1 MSDRIF
7 LYYRAGVPV
16 ARFRFSGESIRCTP
30 RDMTTMAYGEEQDF
44 IWPMPPLSPELDRR
58 LPEAVRCI
66 QQGAVPEEA
75 EYVRDVSGVVAGVS
89 VTAGLFIQPRG
100 KNPLDFLCCG
110 EKIVACIDNERNYL
124 GLLVEEG
131 WEELTPQGDMADPI
145 LSRPEWGID
154 FSGTEMVPMRDGI
167 RLATDVYLPAG
178 RTTEQKFPT
187 VLIRTCYNKFST
199 AQFFT
204 FVHYGYAV
212 VAQDTRGREL
222 SEGVWQPIINERED
236 GDDTLNWIAA
246 QPWSDGSVGMIG
258 ASYLAIVQWQAAAS
272 GNPHLKAIIS
282 MVTGGVPL
290 FDFPHRSGVLSPGTI
305 AWVVS
310 MRKRSFAPDDMERTD
325 WEQVLKTRPIR
336 QIPAQGIGEEIPFWN
351 EWMDHEYYDGYWH
364 RANFLAHQQRINV
377 PAMYISG
384 WYDDVGPGSMQ
395 VWDMNKRNARANQK
409 LICGAWQHKMNV
421 SRDIHGND
429 YGPEAVRY
437 DMFFRYL
444 RWYDHF
450 LKGVEN
456 GVEREAAVEYF
467 TIGENLWHTA
477 NTWPPEKVSDR
488 ELYLSSGGSA
498 NTSGGDGCLLPT
510 PPKETGEDHYVYDPM
525 DPAPFLIDISENECL
540 VPENYREVERRSDV
554 LVYTTGPLERPV
566 TISGEPVAILYAAT
580 DARDTD
586 WVVRITDV
594 DGDGNAIRMCD
605 GILRARFRKSFIEPS
620 LLLPG
625 EVVRYKIPM
634 TWISNRF
641 AAGHRIRVEITSG
654 ADNSVFPTS
663 NTGHPIADDL
673 SVQIAKQT
681 VFHGGRRQSR
691 VILPVVESDAFS

>member
-1 MSDRIF
+1 MSERVF
-7 LYYRAGVPV
+7 LYYRAGVPI
-16 ARFRFSGESIRCTP
+16 ARFRFSGETVLCTP
-30 RDMTTMAYGEEQDF
+30 RNLTDMSYGQEQAF
-44 IWPMPPLSPELDRR
+44 AWPMPPFDPELDRR
-58 LPEAVRCI
+58 LPEAV
-66 QQGAVPEEA
+66 QSVQKGTVPEEA
-75 EYVRDVSGVVAGVS
+75 VYVRDISGTAAGAA
-89 VTAGLFIQPRG
+89 VTAELFVQPRG
-100 KNPLDFLCCG
+100 KYPLDFLRCG

-124 GLLVEEG
+124 GLLAEEG
-131 WEELTPQGDMADPI
+131 WEGLTPQGDMAAPG

-154 FSGTEMVPMRDGI
+154 FTGTEMVPMRDGV
-167 RLATDVYLPAG
+167 RLATDVYLPSG
-178 RTTEQKFPT
+178 RAPGQKFPT

-199 AQFFT
+199 AQFFA

-222 SEGVWQPIINERED
+222 SEGVWQPIVNERED

-290 FDFPHRSGVLSPGTI
+290 FDFPHRGGVLSPGTI

-310 MRKRSFAPDDMERTD
+310 MRKRNFVPDDMERTD

-336 QIPAQGIGEEIPFWN
+336 EIPARGIGEEIPFWN

-364 RANFLAHQQRINV
+364 KANFLARQHRINV

-395 VWDMNKRNARANQK
+395 AWDMNRRGGRANQK

-429 YGPEAVRY
+429 YGPDAVRY
-437 DMFFRYL
+437 DMFLRYL
-444 RWYDHF
+444 RWYDRF

-456 GVEREAAVEYF
+456 GVEREPAAEYF
-467 TIGENLWHTA
+467 TIGENRWHTSD
-477 NTWPPEKVSDR
+477 TWPPKEAVNR
-488 ELYLSSGGSA
+488 ELYLSSAGRA
-498 NTSGGDGCLLPT
+498 NTSAGDGRLLSA
-510 PPKETGEDHYVYDPM
+510 PPEAAGEDHYVYDPV
-525 DPAPFLIDISENECL
+525 DPTPFLIDISENECL
-540 VPENYREVERRSDV
+540 VPENYREVERRADV
-554 LVYTTGPLERPV
+554 LVYTTPPLERAV
-566 TISGEPVAILYAAT
+566 TIAGEPVAILYASS

-586 WVVRITDV
+586 WVVRVTDV
-594 DGDGNAIRMCD
+594 DEEGNSIRMCD

-625 EVVRYKIPM
+625 EIVRYEIPM

-641 AAGHRIRVEITSG
+641 AAGHRIRVEIASG
-654 ADNSVFPTS
+654 ADSSVFPNS
-663 NTGHPIADDL
+663 NTGLPIADDT
-673 SVQIAKQT
+673 STRIARQT

-691 VILPVVESDAFS
+691 IVLPVVED

>member
-1 MSDRIF
+1 MSERVF
-7 LYYRAGVPV
+7 LYYRAGVPI
-16 ARFRFSGESIRCTP
+16 ARFRFSGETVLCTP
-30 RDMTTMAYGEEQDF
+30 RNLTDMSYGQEQAF
-44 IWPMPPLSPELDRR
+44 AWPMPPFDPELDRR
-58 LPEAVRCI
+58 LPEAV
-66 QQGAVPEEA
+66 QSVQKGTVPEEA
-75 EYVRDVSGVVAGVS
+75 VYVRDISGTAAGAA
-89 VTAGLFIQPRG
+89 VTAELFVQPRG
-100 KNPLDFLCCG
+100 KYPLDFLRCG

-124 GLLVEEG
+124 GLLTEEG
-131 WEELTPQGDMADPI
+131 WEGLTPQGDMAAPG

-154 FSGTEMVPMRDGI
+154 FTGTEMVPMRDGV
-167 RLATDVYLPAG
+167 RLATDVYLPSG
-178 RTTEQKFPT
+178 RAPGQKFPT

-199 AQFFT
+199 AQFFA

-222 SEGVWQPIINERED
+222 SEGVWQPIVNERED

-290 FDFPHRSGVLSPGTI
+290 FDFPHRGGVLSPGTI

-310 MRKRSFAPDDMERTD
+310 MRKRNFVPDDMERTD

-336 QIPAQGIGEEIPFWN
+336 EIPARGIGEEIPFWN

-364 RANFLAHQQRINV
+364 KANFLARQHRIDV

-395 VWDMNKRNARANQK
+395 AWDMNRRGGRANQK

-429 YGPEAVRY
+429 YGPDAVRY
-437 DMFFRYL
+437 DMFLRYL
-444 RWYDHF
+444 RWYDRF

-456 GVEREAAVEYF
+456 GVEREPAAEYF
-467 TIGENLWHTA
+467 TIGENRWHTSD
-477 NTWPPEKVSDR
+477 TWPPRAAVNR
-488 ELYLSSGGSA
+488 ELYLSSAGRA
-498 NTSGGDGCLLPT
+498 NTSGGDGLLLPE
-510 PPKETGEDHYVYDPM
+510 PPEEAGEDHYVYDPA
-525 DPAPFLIDISENECL
+525 DPTPFLIDISENECL
-540 VPENYREVERRSDV
+540 VPENYREVERRADV
-554 LVYTTGPLERPV
+554 LVYTTPPLERAV
-566 TISGEPVAILYAAT
+566 TVAGEPAAILYASS

-586 WVVRITDV
+586 WVVRVTDV
-594 DGDGNAIRMCD
+594 DEEGNSIRMCD

-625 EVVRYKIPM
+625 EIVRYEIPM

-641 AAGHRIRVEITSG
+641 AAGHRIRVEIASG
-654 ADNSVFPTS
+654 ADSSLFPNS
-663 NTGHPIADDL
+663 NTGLPIADDT
-673 SVQIAKQT
+673 SVQIARQT

-691 VILPVVESDAFS
+691 IVLPVVED

>member
-1 MSDRIF
+1 MSERVF
-7 LYYRAGVPV
+7 LYYRAGVPI
-16 ARFRFSGESIRCTP
+16 ARFRFSGEAVLCTP
-30 RDMTTMAYGEEQDF
+30 RNLTDMSYGREQAF
-44 IWPMPPLSPELDRR
+44 AWPMPPFDPELDRR
-58 LPEAVRCI
+58 LPEAV
-66 QQGAVPEEA
+66 QSVQKGTVPEEA
-75 EYVRDVSGVVAGVS
+75 VYVRDISGTAAGAA
-89 VTAGLFIQPRG
+89 VTAELFVQPRG
-100 KNPLDFLCCG
+100 KYPLDFLRCG
-110 EKIVACIDNERNYL
+110 ERITACIDNERNYL

-131 WEELTPQGDMADPI
+131 WEGLTPQGDMAAPG

-154 FSGTEMVPMRDGI
+154 FTGTEMVPMRDGV
-167 RLATDVYLPAG
+167 RLATDVYLPSG
-178 RTTEQKFPT
+178 RAPGQKFPT

-199 AQFFT
+199 AQFFA

-222 SEGVWQPIINERED
+222 SEGVWQPIVNERED

-290 FDFPHRSGVLSPGTI
+290 FDFPHRGGVLSPGTI

-310 MRKRSFAPDDMERTD
+310 MRKRNFVPDDMERTD

-336 QIPAQGIGEEIPFWN
+336 EIPARGIGEEIPFWN

-364 RANFLAHQQRINV
+364 KANFLARQHRIDV

-395 VWDMNKRNARANQK
+395 AWDMNRRGGRANQK

-429 YGPEAVRY
+429 YGPDAVRY
-437 DMFFRYL
+437 DMFLRYL
-444 RWYDHF
+444 RWYDRF

-456 GVEREAAVEYF
+456 GVEREPAAEYF
-467 TIGENLWHTA
+467 TIGENRWHTSD
-477 NTWPPEKVSDR
+477 TWPPKEAVNR
-488 ELYLSSGGSA
+488 ELYLSSAGCA
-498 NTSGGDGCLLPT
+498 NTSGGDGLLLPE
-510 PPKETGEDHYVYDPM
+510 PPKEAGEDHYVYDPA
-525 DPAPFLIDISENECL
+525 DPTPFLIDISENECL
-540 VPENYREVERRSDV
+540 VPENYREVERRADV
-554 LVYTTGPLERPV
+554 LVYTTPPLERAV
-566 TISGEPVAILYAAT
+566 TIAGEPAAILYASS

-586 WVVRITDV
+586 WVVRVTDV
-594 DGDGNAIRMCD
+594 DEEGNSIRMCD

-625 EVVRYKIPM
+625 EIVRYEIPM

-641 AAGHRIRVEITSG
+641 AAGHRIRVEIASG
-654 ADNSVFPTS
+654 ADSSVFPNS
-663 NTGHPIADDL
+663 NTGLPAADDT
-673 SVQIAKQT
+673 SVRIARQT

-691 VILPVVESDAFS
+691 IVLPVVT

>member
-1 MSDRIF
+1 MSERVF
-7 LYYRAGVPV
+7 LYYRAGVPI
-16 ARFRFSGESIRCTP
+16 ARFRFSGEAVLCTP
-30 RDMTTMAYGEEQDF
+30 RNLTDMSYGREQAF
-44 IWPMPPLSPELDRR
+44 AWPMPPFDPELDRR
-58 LPEAVRCI
+58 LPEAV
-66 QQGAVPEEA
+66 QSVQKGTVPEEA
-75 EYVRDVSGVVAGVS
+75 VYVRDISGTAAGAA
-89 VTAGLFIQPRG
+89 VTAELFVQPRG
-100 KNPLDFLCCG
+100 KYPLDFLRCG
-110 EKIVACIDNERNYL
+110 ERITACIDNERNYL

-131 WEELTPQGDMADPI
+131 WEGLTPQGDMAAPG

-154 FSGTEMVPMRDGI
+154 FTGTEMVPMRDGM
-167 RLATDVYLPAG
+167 RLATDVYLPSG
-178 RTTEQKFPT
+178 RAPGQKFPT

-199 AQFFT
+199 AQFFA

-222 SEGVWQPIINERED
+222 SEGVWQPIVNERED

-290 FDFPHRSGVLSPGTI
+290 FDFPHRGGVLSPGTI

-310 MRKRSFAPDDMERTD
+310 MRKRNFVPDDMERTD

-336 QIPAQGIGEEIPFWN
+336 EIPARGIGEEIPFWN

-364 RANFLAHQQRINV
+364 KANFLARQHRIDV

-395 VWDMNKRNARANQK
+395 AWDMNRRGGRANQK

-429 YGPEAVRY
+429 YGPDAVRY
-437 DMFFRYL
+437 DMFLRYL
-444 RWYDHF
+444 RWYDRF

-456 GVEREAAVEYF
+456 GVEREPAAEYF
-467 TIGENLWHTA
+467 TIGENRWHTSD
-477 NTWPPEKVSDR
+477 TWPPKEAVNR
-488 ELYLSSGGSA
+488 ELYLSSAGCA
-498 NTSGGDGCLLPT
+498 NTSGGDGLLLPE
-510 PPKETGEDHYVYDPM
+510 PPKEAGEDHYVYDPA
-525 DPAPFLIDISENECL
+525 DPTPFLIDISENECL
-540 VPENYREVERRSDV
+540 VPENYREVERRADV
-554 LVYTTGPLERPV
+554 LVYTTPPLERAV
-566 TISGEPVAILYAAT
+566 TIAGEPAAILYASS

-586 WVVRITDV
+586 WVVRVTDV
-594 DGDGNAIRMCD
+594 DEEGNSIRMCD

-625 EVVRYKIPM
+625 EIVRYEIPM

-641 AAGHRIRVEITSG
+641 AAGHRIRVEIASG
-654 ADNSVFPTS
+654 ADSSVFPNS
-663 NTGHPIADDL
+663 NTGLPAADDT
-673 SVQIAKQT
+673 SVRIARQT

-691 VILPVVESDAFS
+691 IVLPVVT

>member
-1 MSDRIF
+1 MSERVF
-7 LYYRAGVPV
+7 LYYRAGVPI
-16 ARFRFSGESIRCTP
+16 ARFRFSGEAVLCTP
-30 RDMTTMAYGEEQDF
+30 RNLTDMSYGREQAF
-44 IWPMPPLSPELDRR
+44 AWPMPPFDPELDRR
-58 LPEAVRCI
+58 LPEAV
-66 QQGAVPEEA
+66 QSVQKGTVPEEA
-75 EYVRDVSGVVAGVS
+75 VYVRDISGTAAGAA
-89 VTAGLFIQPRG
+89 VTAELFVQPRG
-100 KNPLDFLCCG
+100 KYPLDFLRCG
-110 EKIVACIDNERNYL
+110 ERITACIDNERNYL

-131 WEELTPQGDMADPI
+131 WEGLTPQGDMAAPG

-154 FSGTEMVPMRDGI
+154 FTGTEMVPMRDGM
-167 RLATDVYLPAG
+167 RLATDVYLPSG
-178 RTTEQKFPT
+178 RAPGQKFPT

-199 AQFFT
+199 AQFFA

-222 SEGVWQPIINERED
+222 SEGVWQPIVNERED

-290 FDFPHRSGVLSPGTI
+290 FDFPHRGGVLSPGTI

-310 MRKRSFAPDDMERTD
+310 MRKRNFVPDDMERTD

-336 QIPAQGIGEEIPFWN
+336 EIPARGIGEEIPFWN

-364 RANFLAHQQRINV
+364 KANFLARQHRIDV

-395 VWDMNKRNARANQK
+395 AWDMNRRGGRANQK

-429 YGPEAVRY
+429 YGPDAVRY
-437 DMFFRYL
+437 DMFLRYL
-444 RWYDHF
+444 RWYDRF

-456 GVEREAAVEYF
+456 GVEREPAAEYF
-467 TIGENLWHTA
+467 TIGENRWHTSD
-477 NTWPPEKVSDR
+477 TWPPKEAVNR
-488 ELYLSSGGSA
+488 ELYLSSAGCA
-498 NTSGGDGCLLPT
+498 NTSGGDGLLLPE
-510 PPKETGEDHYVYDPM
+510 PPKEAGEDHYVYDPA
-525 DPAPFLIDISENECL
+525 DPTPFLIDISENECL
-540 VPENYREVERRSDV
+540 VPENYREVERRADV
-554 LVYTTGPLERPV
+554 LVYTTPPLERAV
-566 TISGEPVAILYAAT
+566 TIAGEPAAILYASS

-586 WVVRITDV
+586 WVVRVTDV
-594 DGDGNAIRMCD
+594 DEEGNSIRMCD

-625 EVVRYKIPM
+625 EIVRYEIPM

-641 AAGHRIRVEITSG
+641 AAGHRIRVEIASG
-654 ADNSVFPTS
+654 ADSSLFPNS
-663 NTGHPIADDL
+663 NTGLPAADDT
-673 SVQIAKQT
+673 SVRIARQT

-691 VILPVVESDAFS
+691 IVLPVVT

>member
-1 MSDRIF
+1 MSERVF
-7 LYYRAGVPV
+7 LYYRAGVPI
-16 ARFRFSGESIRCTP
+16 ARFRFSGEAVLCTP
-30 RDMTTMAYGEEQDF
+30 RNLTDMSYGREQAF
-44 IWPMPPLSPELDRR
+44 AWPMPPFDPELDRR
-58 LPEAVRCI
+58 LPEAV
-66 QQGAVPEEA
+66 QSVQKGTVPEEA
-75 EYVRDVSGVVAGVS
+75 VYVRDISGTAAGAA
-89 VTAGLFIQPRG
+89 VTAELFVQPRG
-100 KNPLDFLCCG
+100 KYPLDFLRCG

-124 GLLVEEG
+124 GLLAEEG
-131 WEELTPQGDMADPI
+131 WEGLTPQGDMAAPG

-154 FSGTEMVPMRDGI
+154 FTGTEMVPMRDGV
-167 RLATDVYLPAG
+167 RLATDVYLPSG
-178 RTTEQKFPT
+178 RAPGQKFPT

-199 AQFFT
+199 AQFFA

-222 SEGVWQPIINERED
+222 SEGVWQPIVNERED

-290 FDFPHRSGVLSPGTI
+290 FDFPHRGGVLSPGAI

-310 MRKRSFAPDDMERTD
+310 MRKRSFAPDDMARTD

-336 QIPAQGIGEEIPFWN
+336 EIPARGIGEEIPFWN

-364 RANFLAHQQRINV
+364 KANFLARQHRINV

-395 VWDMNKRNARANQK
+395 AWDMNRRGGRANQK

-429 YGPEAVRY
+429 YGPDAVRY
-437 DMFFRYL
+437 DMFLRYL
-444 RWYDHF
+444 RWYDRF

-456 GVEREAAVEYF
+456 GVEREPAAEYF
-467 TIGENLWHTA
+467 TIGENRWHTSD
-477 NTWPPEKVSDR
+477 TWPPKEAVNR
-488 ELYLSSGGSA
+488 ELYLSSAGRA
-498 NTSGGDGCLLPT
+498 NTSGGDGLLLPQ
-510 PPKETGEDHYVYDPM
+510 PPEEAGEDHYVYDPA
-525 DPAPFLIDISENECL
+525 DPTPFLIDISENECL
-540 VPENYREVERRSDV
+540 VPENYREVERRADV
-554 LVYTTGPLERPV
+554 LVYTTPPLERAV
-566 TISGEPVAILYAAT
+566 TIAGEPAAILYASS

-586 WVVRITDV
+586 WVVRVTDV
-594 DGDGNAIRMCD
+594 DEEGNSIRMCD

-625 EVVRYKIPM
+625 EIVRYEIPM

-641 AAGHRIRVEITSG
+641 AAGHRIRVEIASG
-654 ADNSVFPTS
+654 ADSSVFPNS
-663 NTGHPIADDL
+663 NTGLPAADDT
-673 SVQIAKQT
+673 SVRIARQT

-691 VILPVVESDAFS
+691 IVLPVVT

>member
-1 MSDRIF
+1 MSERVF
-7 LYYRAGVPV
+7 LYYRAGVPI
-16 ARFRFSGESIRCTP
+16 ARFRFSGETVLCTP
-30 RDMTTMAYGEEQDF
+30 RNLTDMSYGQEQAF
-44 IWPMPPLSPELDRR
+44 AWPMPPFDPELDRR
-58 LPEAVRCI
+58 LPEAV
-66 QQGAVPEEA
+66 QSVQKGTVPEEA
-75 EYVRDVSGVVAGVS
+75 VYVRDISGTAAGAA
-89 VTAGLFIQPRG
+89 VTAELFVQPRG
-100 KNPLDFLCCG
+100 KYPLDFLRCG

-124 GLLVEEG
+124 GLLAEEG
-131 WEELTPQGDMADPI
+131 WEGLTPQGDMAAPG

-154 FSGTEMVPMRDGI
+154 FTGTEMVPMRDGV
-167 RLATDVYLPAG
+167 RLATDVYLPSG
-178 RTTEQKFPT
+178 RAPGQKFPT

-199 AQFFT
+199 AQFFA

-222 SEGVWQPIINERED
+222 SEGVWQPIVNERED

-290 FDFPHRSGVLSPGTI
+290 FDFPHRGGVLSPGAI

-310 MRKRSFAPDDMERTD
+310 MRKRNFVPDDMERTD

-336 QIPAQGIGEEIPFWN
+336 EIPARGIGEEIPFWN

-364 RANFLAHQQRINV
+364 KANFLARQHRIDV

-395 VWDMNKRNARANQK
+395 AWDMNRRGGRANQK

-429 YGPEAVRY
+429 YGPDAVRY
-437 DMFFRYL
+437 DMFLRYL
-444 RWYDHF
+444 RWYDRF

-456 GVEREAAVEYF
+456 GVEREPAAEYF
-467 TIGENLWHTA
+467 TIGENRWHTSD
-477 NTWPPEKVSDR
+477 TWPPKEAVNR
-488 ELYLSSGGSA
+488 ELYLSSAGCA
-498 NTSGGDGCLLPT
+498 NTSGGDGLLLPE
-510 PPKETGEDHYVYDPM
+510 PPKEAGEDHYVYDPA
-525 DPAPFLIDISENECL
+525 DPTPFLIDISENECL
-540 VPENYREVERRSDV
+540 VPENYREVERRADV
-554 LVYTTGPLERPV
+554 LVYTTPPLERAV
-566 TISGEPVAILYAAT
+566 TIAGEPAAILYASS

-586 WVVRITDV
+586 WVVRVTDV
-594 DGDGNAIRMCD
+594 DEEGNSIRMCD

-625 EVVRYKIPM
+625 EIVRYEIPM

-641 AAGHRIRVEITSG
+641 AAGHRIRVEIASG
-654 ADNSVFPTS
+654 ADSSVFPNS
-663 NTGHPIADDL
+663 NTGLPAADDT
-673 SVQIAKQT
+673 SVRIARQT

-691 VILPVVESDAFS
+691 IVLPVVT

>member
-1 MSDRIF
+1 MSERVF
-7 LYYRAGVPV
+7 LYYRAGVPI
-16 ARFRFSGESIRCTP
+16 ARFRFSGETVLCTP
-30 RDMTTMAYGEEQDF
+30 RNLTDMSYGQERAF
-44 IWPMPPLSPELDRR
+44 AWPMPPFDPELDRR
-58 LPEAVRCI
+58 LPEAV
-66 QQGAVPEEA
+66 QSVQKGTVPEEA
-75 EYVRDVSGVVAGVS
+75 VHVRDISGTAAGAA
-89 VTAGLFIQPRG
+89 VTAELFVQPRG
-100 KNPLDFLCCG
+100 KYPLDFLRCG

-124 GLLVEEG
+124 GLLAEEG
-131 WEELTPQGDMADPI
+131 WEGLTPQGDMAAPG

-154 FSGTEMVPMRDGI
+154 FTGTEMVPMRDGV
-167 RLATDVYLPAG
+167 RLATDVYLPSG
-178 RTTEQKFPT
+178 RAPGQKFPT

-199 AQFFT
+199 AQFFA

-222 SEGVWQPIINERED
+222 SEGVWQPIVNERED

-290 FDFPHRSGVLSPGTI
+290 FDFPHRGGVLSPGTI

-310 MRKRSFAPDDMERTD
+310 MRKRSFVPDDMERTD

-336 QIPAQGIGEEIPFWN
+336 EIPARGIGEEIPFWN

-364 RANFLAHQQRINV
+364 KANFLARQHRIDV

-395 VWDMNKRNARANQK
+395 AWDMNRRGGRANQK

-429 YGPEAVRY
+429 YGPDAVRY
-437 DMFFRYL
+437 DMFLRYL
-444 RWYDHF
+444 RWYDRF

-456 GVEREAAVEYF
+456 GVEREPAAEYF
-467 TIGENLWHTA
+467 TIGENRWHTSD
-477 NTWPPEKVSDR
+477 TWPPKEAVNR
-488 ELYLSSGGSA
+488 ELYLSSAGRA
-498 NTSGGDGCLLPT
+498 NTSAGDGRLLSA
-510 PPKETGEDHYVYDPM
+510 PPEAAGEDHYVYDPV
-525 DPAPFLIDISENECL
+525 DPTPFLIDISENECL
-540 VPENYREVERRSDV
+540 VPENYREVERRADV
-554 LVYTTGPLERPV
+554 LVYTTPPLERAV
-566 TISGEPVAILYAAT
+566 TIAGEPTAILYASS

-586 WVVRITDV
+586 WVVRVTDV
-594 DGDGNAIRMCD
+594 DEEGNSIRMCD

-625 EVVRYKIPM
+625 EIVRYEIPM

-641 AAGHRIRVEITSG
+641 AAGHRIRVEIASG
-654 ADNSVFPTS
+654 ADSSVFPNS
-663 NTGHPIADDL
+663 NTGLPIADDT
-673 SVQIAKQT
+673 SARIARQT

-691 VILPVVESDAFS
+691 IVLPVVGD